1 MRKEFEKTSKN
12 PIKES
17 SQTEAENTEDVKQ
30 GKEEEIERNEVF
42 YRRKAA
48 ARKDERDSTFHS
60 LLIRTAPFLFY
71 YLFCPF
77 LTIII
82 LLILGVIGVRVWHLL
97 GPECC
102 VWLGEE
108 KLSDIDKIL
117 GAALGGGFI
126 GSRLQKFFPEKS
138 PSK

>member
-1 MRKEFEKTSKN
+1 MPEESKNIKKPEKTFEGESKPSDKGKQENKEVGKFIDKGAERKEEKSAT
-12 PIKES
+12 
-17 SQTEAENTEDVKQ
+17 V
-30 GKEEEIERNEVF
+30 
-42 YRRKAA
+42 
-48 ARKDERDSTFHS
+48 HS
-60 LLIRTAPFLFY
+60 LLIRAAPFLFWWI
-71 YLFCPF
+71 FVPF

-97 GPECC
+97 GPECY

-126 GSRLQKFFPEKS
+126 GSRLQKIFPEKS
-138 PSK
+138 ALK